1 MFDSATRRWQIS
13 GEVVGGGIFRSNMR
27 LLFPICF
34 GLIVFC
40 TFVLPRFQESQD
52 TVAHFVTMAVL
63 R

>member
-1 MFDSATRRWQIS
+1 
-13 GEVVGGGIFRSNMR
+13 MR

-40 TFVLPRFQESQD
+40 TFVLPRFQDAQD